1 MLDHPK
7 TKGFITHGGING
19 TYKAICHEITMV
31 GFPMLTDQPDNI
43 TWWPTARQASLS
55 FTISQSLLTLMSI
68 GSVMLSNHLILCC
81 LLLF

>member
-7 TKGFITHGGING
+7 TKGFITHGGTNS

-31 GFPMLTDQPDNI
+31 GFPMFADQPDNI
-43 TWWPTARQASLS
+43 TWWPTAYQASLS

-68 GSVMLSNHLILCC
+68 ESVMLSNHLIFCR